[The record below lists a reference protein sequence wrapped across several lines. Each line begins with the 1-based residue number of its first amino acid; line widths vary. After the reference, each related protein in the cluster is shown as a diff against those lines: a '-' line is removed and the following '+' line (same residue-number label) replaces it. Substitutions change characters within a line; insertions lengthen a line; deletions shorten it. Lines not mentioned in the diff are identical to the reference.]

1 MSENYLLDDSGPSE
15 NRILI
20 FGRPR
25 SLEILHFSKVWYC
38 DGTFKVAPTLFAQVY
53 VILAEALNGVHPLIY
68 ALLPNKQEKTYDKLF
83 DMLNLLKPGLNPR
96 SVSCD
101 FELSVINTIKKK
113 YPDAEIHGC
122 LYHLTKNFHKKM
134 NEMGFASRYKND
146 ADFSIFIKMI
156 VALSF
161 VPIDNLDAAIQQL
174 GDDLPECLQP
184 LLDWFED
191 NYVGRVNR
199 NGRGRRP
206 ALFPP
211 HIWNLHQRVLNG
223 QDRTNNHA
231 EAANRRLNVEM
242 GVQNPSLWSFIDCLR
257 KVQAGRD
264 VFYNQLEAGKSP
276 PKKLKK
282 FIDADKRILKIVQS
296 YETRTKISFLRGI
309 AQNISLH

>member
-1 MSENYLLDDSGPSE
+1 
-15 NRILI
+15 
-20 FGRPR
+20 
-25 SLEILHFSKVWYC
+25 
-38 DGTFKVAPTLFAQVY
+38 
-53 VILAEALNGVHPLIY
+53 
-68 ALLPNKQEKTYDKLF
+68 
-83 DMLNLLKPGLNPR
+83 
-96 SVSCD
+96 
-101 FELSVINTIKKK
+101 
-113 YPDAEIHGC
+113 
-122 LYHLTKNFHKKM
+122 M

-146 ADFSIFIKMI
+146 ADFSLFIKMV

-161 VPIDNLDAAIQQL
+161 VPIEDLDAAIQQL

-199 NGRGRRP
+199 NGRGRRT

-211 HIWNLHQRVLNG
+211 HIWNLHLRVLNG

-242 GVQNPSLWSFIDCLR
+242 GVQHPSLWSFYNCLR

-264 VFYNQLEAGKSP
+264 VFYSQLEAGKSP

-282 FIDADKRILKIVQS
+282 FIYTDKRISRIVQS
-296 YETRTKISFLRGI
+296 YETGTKI
-309 AQNISLH
+309 